1 MNQLTFVSHLNIFTR
16 NTDVEILSLSV
27 CLSHK
32 DGQVGQ
38 TDGQTELLRNVM
50 PPYGDGRPCNKID

>member
-1 MNQLTFVSHLNIFTR
+1 MNLLTFVSRLDTFTR
-16 NTDVEILSLSV
+16 NTDMKILSLSV

-50 PPYGDGRPCNKID
+50 PPYGDGRVIR